1 MLRTMTPLPTD
12 HWPFMRFEWCSILRL
27 GSLSLFFPTE
37 NWSIQSHI
45 VSTYTFES
53 LAAREMEKVF
63 GYLAHTPQRHQGMV
77 LGLPRVSSLL
87 RCGQLQ
93 LFSSRSRHFL
103 QGAWYHQHY
112 PNLYA
117 NPWLLIEHYFMRR
130 SYARRLLRINS
141 VDLYGRII
149 FICYWYV
156 YSMISTSLPLLVSI
170 GECSFVVLLEHL
182 FWAMKFKD
190 GKDIL
195 MIEWIKTSD
204 RVSCI
209 VYI

>member
-1 MLRTMTPLPTD
+1 MTSSEQFSMSLRKSGRRLYKQDSFTLI
-12 HWPFMRFEWCSILRL
+12 ILRL
-27 GSLSLFFPTE
+27 IELDKRCWEQWLLCQPITGPL
-37 NWSIQSHI
+37 W
-45 VSTYTFES
+45 
-53 LAAREMEKVF
+53 AREMEKVF

-87 RCGQLQ
+87 RCGKLQ